1 MTTNRAPI
9 ILKIASDS
17 HDLYLNA
24 WAITTVRDGELNTV
38 SGNTYTNSTARLGA
52 GLLHLRQLTTD
63 CPTIRTVTKRG
74 GDLVDIVLEN
84 IESIEFP
91 PGASWGDV
99 TMRGNQREIVLER
112 DVAEDLLASWIA
124 NSQQGFPIPA

>member
-91 PGASWGDV
+91 PG
-99 TMRGNQREIVLER
+99 EIVLAR